1 MEIVQCARFFCACIF
16 AEVSRAGLLVVGAR
30 RFAVRVCFTACVG
43 RHVAGEQL
51 ADAFCE
57 HKRRQVCRMTRL
69 EMQHI
74 GCSRDEVAIGSK
86 P

>member
-1 MEIVQCARFFCACIF
+1 MEIVQCARFFVACTF
-16 AEVSRAGLLVVGAR
+16 AEVSRPGLFVVGAR
-30 RFAVRVCFTACVG
+30 RFAAGVFFRACIG

-57 HKRRQVCRMTRL
+57 HKRRQVCRKTRL
-69 EMQHI
+69 EMQHL
-74 GCSRDEVAIGSK
+74 GRSRDEAAIGSK